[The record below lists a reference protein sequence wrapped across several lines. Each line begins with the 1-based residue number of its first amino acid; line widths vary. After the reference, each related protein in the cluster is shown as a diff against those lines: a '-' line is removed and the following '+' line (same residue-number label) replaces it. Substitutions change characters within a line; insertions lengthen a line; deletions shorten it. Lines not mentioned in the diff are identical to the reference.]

1 MDRKK
6 KLRLIQIGLLILGLL
21 IIFFTYSLKRQDF
34 NESIISKETQ
44 KQIKENIAQNKDE
57 GDIFYDIIYNGID
70 LSGNRYVIKSKEARN
85 SKSQME
91 IVIMKEVNAFFYF
104 KDDTILKIQS
114 DRGIYNN

>member
-70 LSGNRYVIKSKEARN
+70 LSGNRYESVLNMVDMGGEDEYLPPTIVEA
-85 SKSQME
+85 
-91 IVIMKEVNAFFYF
+91 
-104 KDDTILKIQS
+104 
-114 DRGIYNN
+114 